1 MERYDLDGWDI
12 LVTLNR
18 KSVSLKRD
26 FQSSGVRS

>member
-12 LVTLNR
+12 FVTLKR
-18 KSVSLKRD
+18 ESVSLKRD